1 MTRKPTVS
9 EARTSFRYHLVS
21 RGLSEQTVKNH
32 MQTLNRWLALVG
44 DTRIDHITSN
54 HVDRFFGEGNWSPK
68 TQNLYL
74 SLLRGVFFPWCR
86 RQGFMPRDS
95 DPTEGWRNAK
105 SERSEQLWL
114 PVDEFPSLLEAADNP
129 RDRAVIAL
137 GLYTFARG
145 SELSTLR
152 IQDVDLDKNLLTFYR
167 WKTKDADLMPISAE
181 LWEEMDR
188 YLAYYKVNQG
198 FEIKPEWFLVP
209 VRSKTVPVWDYE
221 NKVIVPGLR
230 READLLPT
238 QRLYRP
244 YEPVKRA
251 LRKLGYD
258 PKGSGA
264 HTLRRSGARALFD
277 RLRSEGYDGSL
288 RRVSSMLG
296 HKDTKTTEIYLGLSL
311 EREQRN
317 ELIAGQVM
325 FPSVRNA
332 TVIPLREVN
341 GGYRG

>member
-1 MTRKPTVS
+1 MGKKPTIS
-9 EARTSFRYHLVS
+9 ESQTMFKYHLQS
-21 RGLSEQTVKNH
+21 RGMSPRTVKNH
-32 MQTLNRWLALVG
+32 LQVLNRWLDLVG
-44 DTRIDHITSN
+44 DTRIDTINSN

-74 SLLRGVFFPWCR
+74 SLLRGVYFPWCR
-86 RQGFMPRDS
+86 RQGFMAKDM
-95 DPTEGWRNAK
+95 DPTEGRRNAK
-105 SERSEQLWL
+105 TERSEALWL
-114 PVDEFPSLLEAADNP
+114 PVEEFPSLLAAADNP

-152 IQDVDLDKNLLTFYR
+152 IQDVDLDKNLLTLYR
-167 WKTKDADLMPISAE
+167 WKTKDADLMPISLE
-181 LWEEMDR
+181 LWHELDR
-188 YLAYYKVNQG
+188 YLAYYKINAG
-198 FEIKPEWFLVP
+198 FELKPEWYLVP
-209 VRSKTVPVWDYE
+209 VRSKTVPVWDYA
-221 NKVIVPGLR
+221 NKTIIPGLR
-230 READLLPT
+230 RESNQMPD
-238 QRLYRP
+238 RRMIRP

-251 LRKLGYD
+251 LHRLGYNV
-258 PKGSGA
+258 KGSGA

-325 FPSVRNA
+325 FPSVQDA
-332 TVIPLREVN
+332 TVIPLREVS

>member
-1 MTRKPTVS
+1 MTRKPTIS
-9 EARTSFRYHLVS
+9 EARTPFRYHLVS
-21 RGLSEQTVKNH
+21 RGLGERTIKNY
-32 MQTLNRWLALVG
+32 MQTLNRWEELVG
-44 DTRIDHITSN
+44 DTRIDQIQAS
-54 HVDRFFGEGNWSPK
+54 HVDRFFGEGAWAPK

-86 RQGFMPRDS
+86 RQGYMPRDH

-105 SERSEQLWL
+105 SEKSEQLWL
-114 PVDEFPSLLEAADNP
+114 PVDEFPALLEAADNP

-137 GLYTFARG
+137 GLFTFARG

-152 IQDVDLDKNLLTFYR
+152 IQDVDFDKSLLTLYR
-167 WKTKDADLMPISAE
+167 WKTKDADLMPISSE
-181 LWEEMDR
+181 LWSEMDR

-198 FEIKPEWFLVP
+198 FELKPEWYLVP

-221 NKVIVPGLR
+221 TRTIDPTRR

-277 RLRSEGYDGSL
+277 RLRKEGYDGSL

-317 ELIAGQVM
+317 ELLAGQPM
-325 FPSVRNA
+325 FPALRDA
-332 TVIPLREVN
+332 TVIPLREVS

>member
-1 MTRKPTVS
+1 MTRKPTIQ
-9 EARTSFRYHLVS
+9 EARTAYQYHLAS
-21 RGLSEQTVKNH
+21 RGLGEGTIKNH
-32 MQTLNRWLALVG
+32 MQVLNRWVALVG
-44 DTRIDHITSN
+44 DTRIDQITSS
-54 HVDRFFGEGNWSPK
+54 HVDRFFGEGSWSAK

-86 RQGFMPRDS
+86 RQGYLPRDS

-105 SERSEQLWL
+105 TERADQLWL
-114 PVDEFPSLLEAADNP
+114 PVTEFGALLDAADNP

-152 IQDVDLDKNLLTFYR
+152 VQDVDLDKDLLTLYR

-181 LWEEMDR
+181 LGEEMSR
-188 YLAYYKVNQG
+188 YLAYYQINQV
-198 FEIKPEWFLVP
+198 FELKPEWYLVP

-221 NKVIVPGLR
+221 TKTIIPGLR
-230 READLLPT
+230 KEADLLPT
-238 QRLYRP
+238 QRLRRP

-264 HTLRRSGARALFD
+264 HTLRRSGARALFS

-311 EREQRN
+311 EREERN
-317 ELIAGQVM
+317 EMIAGQVM
-325 FPSVRNA
+325 FPAARNA